1 VVSRNAPKRIIQQ
14 SQQHV
19 DQQGGIPMI
28 PSVIFE
34 DSELKAQIV
43 AQKAMAI
50 VQQALS
56 SGSVLFSLPKGLFG
70 DRFECYK
77 IIQEQ
82 ISRQVEFRPLSLYNQ
97 RSANELLIE
106 AKFESVSDATT
117 ALKEGITVNGVV
129 YKAYS
134 TKETTVSGSLKHVQ
148 LTILRMTEKTTF
160 LSDLMSSLEYYG
172 KVLQV
177 KKYTRNGFFE
187 GHVSVLLDT
196 SVGYKDAEGKLV
208 EAKPLERMLYM
219 CEWDCFAVAAFR
231 GAPPVCHFCR
241 QSGHIRAACPTLA
254 KRKCFA
260 CGVAGHTA
268 RFCKVKKSLVS
279 RSEGED
285 LDAYLR
291 DSKAST
297 KVTNATNVVLEK
309 EDLSKCEGDEEE
321 GDNHD
326 RRGGC
331 GESEVNASE
340 DLEELLGDSDEDVES
355 SNVDVV
361 GSSSGAM
368 EVDPVE
374 EPVVVIKAGVSSSVK
389 KVTRSFDDPD
399 GTSASKYASASIRS
413 TMDVDSPKEMLA
425 LSSVNKNTVKKM
437 ESVRSGAKL
446 VSPKTKS
453 SSAMKGSSSSKSSL
467 GRAHRA

>member
-1 VVSRNAPKRIIQQ
+1 
-14 SQQHV
+14 
-19 DQQGGIPMI
+19 MI

-34 DSELKAQIV
+34 DSELQAQIV

-56 SGSVLFSLPKGLFG
+56 SGSVLFSFPKGLFG

-106 AKFESVSDATT
+106 VKFESASDAAT
-117 ALKEGITVNGVV
+117 ALNEGITVNDVV
-129 YKAYS
+129 YKACS
-134 TKETTVSGSLKHVQ
+134 TKETNVSGSLKHVQ
-148 LTILRMTEKTTF
+148 LTILRMTEKATF

-241 QSGHIRAACPTLA
+241 QSGHIRSACPTLA

-260 CGVAGHTA
+260 CGVVGHTA
-268 RFCKVKKSLVS
+268 RFCKAKKGLVP

-285 LDAYLR
+285 LDAYLW

-309 EDLSKCEGDEEE
+309 EDLSSKCGSDEEE
-321 GDNHD
+321 RDNHD
-326 RRGGC
+326 RSGGC
-331 GESEVNASE
+331 RESEVDASE
-340 DLEELLGDSDEDVES
+340 DLEELLGDSEEDVES
-355 SNVDVV
+355 SDVDVV
-361 GSSSGAM
+361 GVSSGAM

-453 SSAMKGSSSSKSSL
+453 SSVMKGSSSSKPSL